1 VEIRARGES
10 MTEATAAVHEEA
22 DQLKKFRFT
31 REMMRG
37 PIYRKYEKAINAIWN
52 PRDIDYS
59 QDVEDWATLSD
70 HRRAALLGL
79 TVRFFAGEQAVAENL
94 IPMIQ
99 AAWALERFDW
109 LMYLSTFVME
119 ECKHAEFFAQ
129 WHERV
134 PGILEPQELAPYFLE
149 RTTTVDPT
157 GRFEL
162 KEVVHEGIPRY
173 AGELTAAVDTKDRQK
188 IERAFLRFLTLY
200 NAHVEGV
207 LTMPSYEIVVD
218 ACTAWAVLPAL
229 KQGYRRILSDE
240 GRHITFGT
248 SAVRTL
254 LDRNPEWEQLV
265 HDVFAEFR
273 GTIVGLVEYQKAV
286 PELDLQ
292 KYQQGK
298 VRHYRNRCREMG
310 VIPDDALIQQILDPS
325 IDFVVGVTAG

>member
-1 VEIRARGES
+1 
-10 MTEATAAVHEEA
+10 MTQATSPLAQEA
-22 DQLKKFRFT
+22 DNHRRFHFT

-37 PIYRKYEKAINAIWN
+37 SVYRKYEKAMNAIWN
-52 PRDIDYS
+52 PRELDYS
-59 QDVEDWATLSD
+59 QDAEDWTTLSAE
-70 HRRAALLGL
+70 RRDALLGL

-94 IPMIQ
+94 VPTVA
-99 AAWALERFDW
+99 AAWALDRFDW
-109 LMYLSTFVME
+109 LMFLSTFLME

-134 PGILEPQELAPYFLE
+134 VGILEPDEVAPYFVE
-149 RTTTVDPT
+149 RTNTVDPT

-162 KEVVHEGIPRY
+162 KEVLHEGIPRY
-173 AGELTAAVDTKDRQK
+173 ARELTAAVQTNDREQ

-200 NAHVEGV
+200 NGHVEGV

-218 ACTAWAVLPAL
+218 TCTAWSALPAL
-229 KQGYRRILSDE
+229 KQGYRRIMSDE

-248 SAVRTL
+248 TVVREL
-254 LDRNPEWEQLV
+254 LAEHPDWEPLV
-265 HDVFAEFR
+265 HGVFDEFR

-286 PELDLQ
+286 PDLDLR
-292 KYQQGK
+292 KYQISK

-310 VIPDDALIQQILDPS
+310 VAPDDTLIEQIVDPS

>member
-1 VEIRARGES
+1 
-10 MTEATAAVHEEA
+10 MTESATSTAQHGEGL
-22 DQLKKFRFT
+22 QKFHFT

-52 PRDIDYS
+52 PRELDYS
-59 QDVEDWATLSD
+59 RDVEDWATLAPA
-70 HRRAALLGL
+70 RREALLGL

-94 IPMIQ
+94 IPMVE
-99 AAWALERFDW
+99 AAWALNRFDW

-129 WHERV
+129 WHEQV
-134 PGILEPQELAPYFLE
+134 PGILEPEELAPYFLE
-149 RTTTVDPT
+149 RAKTVDPT

-173 AGELTAAVDTKDRQK
+173 ARELLEAVHDNDREQ
-188 IERAFLRFLTLY
+188 IERAFLRLLTLY

-218 ACTAWAVLPAL
+218 ACIAWNVLPAL
-229 KQGYRRILSDE
+229 QYGYRRILSDE

-248 SAVRTL
+248 TAVRTL
-254 LDRNPEWEQLV
+254 LAEHPDWEPLV
-265 HDVFAEFR
+265 HEVFDEFR

-286 PELDLQ
+286 PELDLD
-292 KYQQGK
+292 KYQVGK

-310 VIPDDALIQQILDPS
+310 VTPDETLIEQILDPS

>member
-1 VEIRARGES
+1 MSQTNG
-10 MTEATAAVHEEA
+10 H
-22 DQLKKFRFT
+22 KNFHFT

-37 PIYRKYEKAINAIWN
+37 PVYRKYEKAIKAIWN
-52 PRDIDYS
+52 PRDLDYS
-59 QDVEDWATLSD
+59 QDVQDWGSLAET
-70 HRRAALLGL
+70 RREALLGL

-94 IPMIQ
+94 VPMVE
-99 AAWALERFDW
+99 AAWALDRFDW
-109 LMYLSTFVME
+109 LMYLSTFLME
-119 ECKHAEFFAQ
+119 ECKHSEFFAL

-134 PGILEPQELAPYFLE
+134 AGILEPEEVAPYFLARE
-149 RTTTVDPT
+149 KTVDPS

-173 AGELTAAVDTKDRQK
+173 ARELNEAVQGGDRES

-200 NAHVEGV
+200 NGHVEGV

-218 ACTAWAVLPAL
+218 TCTAWDALPAL
-229 KQGYRRILSDE
+229 KYGYHRILSDE

-248 SAVRTL
+248 TVVREL
-254 LDRNPEWEQLV
+254 LEQHPDWEPLV
-265 HDVFAEFR
+265 HDVFDEFR

-286 PELDLQ
+286 PELELE
-292 KYQQGK
+292 KYQVGK

-310 VIPDDALIQQILDPS
+310 VTADETLIEQILDPS

>member
-1 VEIRARGES
+1 MS
-10 MTEATAAVHEEA
+10 QATAAALEEA
-22 DQLKKFRFT
+22 DRLKKFHFT

-52 PRDIDYS
+52 PRDLDYS

-70 HRRAALLGL
+70 DRRAALLGL

-94 IPMIQ
+94 IPTIE
-99 AAWALERFDW
+99 AAWTLDRFDW

-129 WHERV
+129 WHDQV
-134 PGILEPQELAPYFLE
+134 PGILEPEELAPYFRE

-173 AGELTAAVDTKDRQK
+173 AQELTAAVRTNDQQK

-218 ACTAWAVLPAL
+218 ACSAWNVLPAL

-248 SAVRTL
+248 SVVRTL
-254 LDRNPEWEQLV
+254 LNRHPGWDQLV
-265 HDVFAEFR
+265 YDVFDEFR

-292 KYQQGK
+292 KYQEGK

-310 VIPDDALIQQILDPS
+310 VTPDDTLIQQILDPS

>member
-1 VEIRARGES
+1 VTS
-10 MTEATAAVHEEA
+10 EAANGH
-22 DQLKKFRFT
+22 QKFHFT

-37 PIYRKYEKAINAIWN
+37 SVYRKYEKAINAIWN
-52 PRDIDYS
+52 PRDFDYS
-59 QDVEDWATLSD
+59 QDVEDWGSLSET
-70 HRRAALLGL
+70 RREALLGL

-94 IPMIQ
+94 VPMIE
-99 AAWALERFDW
+99 AAWALNRFDW

-119 ECKHAEFFAQ
+119 ECKHSEFFAV

-134 PGILEPQELAPYFLE
+134 AGILEPDELAPYFLE
-149 RTTTVDPT
+149 REKTVDPS

-173 AGELTAAVDTKDRQK
+173 ASELNAAVQSQDREG
-188 IERAFLRFLTLY
+188 IERAFLRYLTLY
-200 NAHVEGV
+200 NGHVEGV

-218 ACTAWAVLPAL
+218 TCTAWDALPAL
-229 KQGYRRILSDE
+229 QRGYRRILSDE

-248 SAVRTL
+248 SVVREL
-254 LDRNPEWEQLV
+254 LGQHPGWEQLV
-265 HDVFAEFR
+265 HGVFDEFR

-292 KYQQGK
+292 KYQVGK

-310 VIPDDALIQQILDPS
+310 VTPDETLIEQILDPS

>member
-1 VEIRARGES
+1 
-10 MTEATAAVHEEA
+10 MTHTTAPATHDA
-22 DQLKKFRFT
+22 DSLRKFHFT

-37 PIYRKYEKAINAIWN
+37 SIYRKYEKAINAIWN
-52 PRDIDYS
+52 PRELDYAR
-59 QDVEDWATLSD
+59 DLEDWASLSEA
-70 HRRAALLGL
+70 RREALLGL

-94 IPMIQ
+94 IPMIE
-99 AAWALERFDW
+99 AASALERFDC

-134 PGILEPQELAPYFLE
+134 AGILEPEEVVPYFME
-149 RTTTVDPT
+149 RAKTVDPT

-173 AGELTAAVDTKDRQK
+173 ARELTEAVHVADRES

-200 NAHVEGV
+200 NGHVEGV

-218 ACTAWAVLPAL
+218 TCTAWDVIPTL
-229 KQGYRRILSDE
+229 KHGYRRILSDE

-248 SAVRTL
+248 TVVRQL
-254 LDRNPEWEQLV
+254 LAEHPDWEPLV
-265 HDVFAEFR
+265 HGVFDEFR
-273 GTIVGLVEYQKAV
+273 GTIVGLVEYQKAI
-286 PELDLQ
+286 PELNLQ
-292 KYQQGK
+292 KYQVGK

-310 VIPDDALIQQILDPS
+310 VTPDETLIEEILDPS

>member
-1 VEIRARGES
+1 
-10 MTEATAAVHEEA
+10 MTDATAQMPQEA
-22 DQLKKFRFT
+22 DNLKKFHFT

-37 PIYRKYEKAINAIWN
+37 SVYRKYEKAINAIWN
-52 PRDIDYS
+52 PRELDYS
-59 QDVEDWATLSD
+59 RDAEDWATLAEE
-70 HRRAALLGL
+70 RREALLGL

-94 IPMIQ
+94 VPMIE
-99 AAWALERFDW
+99 AAWALDRFDW

-134 PGILEPQELAPYFLE
+134 PGILEPEELAPYFLE
-149 RTTTVDPT
+149 RAQTVDPT

-173 AGELTAAVDTKDRQK
+173 AGELTDAVQGKDREK

-200 NAHVEGV
+200 NGHVEGV

-218 ACTAWAVLPAL
+218 SCTVWDVLPAL

-248 SAVRTL
+248 SVVREL
-254 LDRNPEWEQLV
+254 LAEHPDWEQLV
-265 HDVFAEFR
+265 HDVFDEFR
-273 GTIVGLVEYQKAV
+273 GTVVGLVEYQKAV

-292 KYQQGK
+292 KYQVGK

-310 VIPDDALIQQILDPS
+310 VAPDETLIEQILDPS

>member
-1 VEIRARGES
+1 MTRVPAARPR
-10 MTEATAAVHEEA
+10 EA
-22 DQLKKFRFT
+22 DEHQKFHFT

-37 PIYRKYEKAINAIWN
+37 TVYRKYEKAINAIWN
-52 PRDIDYS
+52 PRDLDYS
-59 QDVEDWATLSD
+59 QDLADWATLSAE
-70 HRRAALLGL
+70 RREALLGL

-94 IPMIQ
+94 VPMIE
-99 AAWALERFDW
+99 AAWGLDRFDW

-134 PGILEPQELAPYFLE
+134 PGMLEPDELAPYFLE
-149 RTTTVDPT
+149 RAKTVDPT

-173 AGELTAAVDTKDRQK
+173 ARELTVAVQEGDREQ

-200 NAHVEGV
+200 NGHVEGV

-218 ACTAWAVLPAL
+218 ACTAWDVLPAL

-248 SAVRTL
+248 SLVREL
-254 LDRNPEWEQLV
+254 LAQHPDWEQLV
-265 HDVFAEFR
+265 YDVFDEFR

-292 KYQQGK
+292 KYQVGK

-310 VIPDDALIQQILDPS
+310 VAPDDTLIEQILDPS

>member
-1 VEIRARGES
+1 
-10 MTEATAAVHEEA
+10 MTQATPAAAQEA
-22 DQLKKFRFT
+22 DGHKKFHFT

-37 PIYRKYEKAINAIWN
+37 PVYRKYEKAINAIWN
-52 PRDIDYS
+52 PRDLDFS
-59 QDVEDWATLSD
+59 QDIEDWKTLAEE
-70 HRRAALLGL
+70 RREALLGL

-94 IPMIQ
+94 VPMIE
-99 AAWALERFDW
+99 AAWALSRFDW

-134 PGILEPQELAPYFLE
+134 AGILEPDEVAPYFLQRE
-149 RTTTVDPT
+149 KTVDPT

-173 AGELTAAVDTKDRQK
+173 ARELTEAVQTKDPES
-188 IERAFLRFLTLY
+188 IERGFLRFLTLY
-200 NAHVEGV
+200 NGHVEGV

-218 ACTAWAVLPAL
+218 TCTVWGVLPAL
-229 KQGYRRILSDE
+229 RQGYRRILSDE

-248 SAVRTL
+248 SVVREL
-254 LDRNPEWEQLV
+254 LGQHPHWDQLV
-265 HDVFAEFR
+265 HDVFDEFR

-292 KYQQGK
+292 KYQVGK

-310 VIPDDALIQQILDPS
+310 VTPDDTLIEQILDPS

>member
-1 VEIRARGES
+1 
-10 MTEATAAVHEEA
+10 MTHATALMPRAA
-22 DQLKKFRFT
+22 DDHSKFHFT

-37 PIYRKYEKAINAIWN
+37 NVYRKYEKAINAIWN
-52 PRDIDYS
+52 PRELDYS
-59 QDVEDWATLSD
+59 PDVEDWARLAEE
-70 HRRAALLGL
+70 RREALLGL

-94 IPMIQ
+94 VPMIA
-99 AAWALERFDW
+99 AAWALDRFDW

-134 PGILEPQELAPYFLE
+134 PGILEPEELAPYFLD
-149 RTTTVDPT
+149 RAKTIDPT

-173 AGELTAAVDTKDRQK
+173 ARELTDAVHAEDRDK

-218 ACTAWAVLPAL
+218 TCTAWDVLPAL
-229 KQGYRRILSDE
+229 KQGYRRIMSDE

-248 SAVRTL
+248 FAVRQL
-254 LDRNPEWEQLV
+254 LHEHPDWEPLV
-265 HDVFAEFR
+265 HDVFDEFR
-273 GTIVGLVEYQKAV
+273 GTVVGLVEYQKAV

-292 KYQQGK
+292 KYQTGK

-310 VIPDDALIQQILDPS
+310 VTPDETLIEQILDPS

>member
-1 VEIRARGES
+1 
-10 MTEATAAVHEEA
+10 
-22 DQLKKFRFT
+22 
-31 REMMRG
+31 MMRG

-52 PRDIDYS
+52 PRQLDYS
-59 QDVEDWATLSD
+59 RDVDDWAMLSEE
-70 HRRAALLGL
+70 RREALLGL

-94 IPMIQ
+94 VPMLE
-99 AAWALERFDW
+99 AAWALDRFDW

-134 PGILEPQELAPYFLE
+134 PGILEPEELAPYFLE
-149 RTTTVDPT
+149 RAKTIDPT

-173 AGELTAAVDTKDRQK
+173 ARELTEAAHSGDREM

-200 NAHVEGV
+200 NGHVEGV

-218 ACTAWAVLPAL
+218 ACTAWDVLPAL
-229 KQGYRRILSDE
+229 QQGYRRILSDE

-248 SAVRTL
+248 SAVRAIL
-254 LDRNPEWEQLV
+254 AEHPEWDALV
-265 HDVFAEFR
+265 HEVFDEFR

-286 PELDLQ
+286 PELELQ
-292 KYQQGK
+292 KYQIGK

-310 VIPDDALIQQILDPS
+310 VTPDETLIEQILDPS

>member
-1 VEIRARGES
+1 
-10 MTEATAAVHEEA
+10 
-22 DQLKKFRFT
+22 
-31 REMMRG
+31 MMRG
-37 PIYRKYEKAINAIWN
+37 DVYRKYEKAINAIWN
-52 PRDIDYS
+52 PRDLDYS
-59 QDVEDWATLSD
+59 RDVEDWARLAEE
-70 HRRAALLGL
+70 RREALLGL

-94 IPMIQ
+94 IPMIE
-99 AAWALERFDW
+99 AAWALGRFDW

-134 PGILEPQELAPYFLE
+134 AGILEPEELAPYFLE
-149 RTTTVDPT
+149 RAKTVDPT

-173 AGELTAAVDTKDRQK
+173 ARELTNAVHANDRDT

-218 ACTAWAVLPAL
+218 TCTAWDALPAL
-229 KQGYRRILSDE
+229 KQGYRRIMSDE

-248 SAVRTL
+248 FAVRQL
-254 LDRNPEWEQLV
+254 LDGHPDREQLV
-265 HDVFAEFR
+265 HSVFDEFR
-273 GTIVGLVEYQKAV
+273 GTVVGLVEYQKAV

-292 KYQQGK
+292 KYQVGK

-310 VIPDDALIQQILDPS
+310 VAPDKTLIDQILDPS

>member
-1 VEIRARGES
+1 
-10 MTEATAAVHEEA
+10 MTQAAPLVSPEA
-22 DQLKKFRFT
+22 DGHKTFHFT

-37 PIYRKYEKAINAIWN
+37 SAYRKYEKAINAIWN
-52 PRDIDYS
+52 PRDLDYT
-59 QDVEDWATLSD
+59 QDVEDWAALSQE
-70 HRRAALLGL
+70 RREALLGL

-94 IPMIQ
+94 VPMIG
-99 AAWALERFDW
+99 AAHALGRFDW

-134 PGILEPQELAPYFLE
+134 ARILEPDELAPYFLE
-149 RTTTVDPT
+149 RAKTVDPS

-173 AGELTAAVDTKDRQK
+173 AGELTAAVQEKDPEQ
-188 IERAFLRFLTLY
+188 IEQAFLRFLTLY
-200 NAHVEGV
+200 NGHVEGV

-218 ACTAWAVLPAL
+218 TCTVWGVLPAL

-248 SAVRTL
+248 AVVREL
-254 LDRNPEWEQLV
+254 LSQHPGWEQLV
-265 HDVFAEFR
+265 HDVFDEFR
-273 GTIVGLVEYQKAV
+273 GTIVGLVEYQKSV

-292 KYQQGK
+292 KYQVGK

-310 VIPDDALIQQILDPS
+310 VMPDETLIEQILDPS

>member
-1 VEIRARGES
+1 
-10 MTEATAAVHEEA
+10 MTHATPPTPQEAGGH
-22 DQLKKFRFT
+22 KKFHFT

-37 PIYRKYEKAINAIWN
+37 TAYRKYEKAINAIWN
-52 PRDIDYS
+52 PRDLDYS
-59 QDVEDWATLSD
+59 QDVKDWSTLSEA
-70 HRRAALLGL
+70 RREALLGL

-94 IPMIQ
+94 VPTIA

-134 PGILEPQELAPYFLE
+134 PGILEPDELAPYFLE
-149 RTTTVDPT
+149 REQTIDPS

-173 AGELTAAVDTKDRQK
+173 ARELTEAVHDGDRTS

-200 NAHVEGV
+200 NGHVEGV

-218 ACTAWAVLPAL
+218 ACTAWDALPAL
-229 KQGYRRILSDE
+229 KRGYMRIMSDE

-248 SAVRTL
+248 SVVREL
-254 LDRNPEWEQLV
+254 LGQHPDWEPMV
-265 HDVFAEFR
+265 HGVFDEFR
-273 GTIVGLVEYQKAV
+273 GTIVGLVEYQKAI

-292 KYQQGK
+292 KYQVGK

-310 VIPDDALIQQILDPS
+310 VAPDDTLIEQILDPS

>member
-1 VEIRARGES
+1 
-10 MTEATAAVHEEA
+10 MTEEA
-22 DQLKKFRFT
+22 DSRRKFHFT

-37 PIYRKYEKAINAIWN
+37 SVYRKYEKAISAFWN
-52 PRDIDYS
+52 PRELDYS
-59 QDVEDWATLSD
+59 RDVEDWAGLAEE
-70 HRRAALLGL
+70 RREALLGL

-94 IPMIQ
+94 VPMID
-99 AAWALERFDW
+99 AAWALDRFDW

-134 PGILEPQELAPYFLE
+134 AGILEPEELAPYFLE
-149 RTTTVDPT
+149 RAKTVDPT

-173 AGELTAAVDTKDRQK
+173 ARELNDAVHAKDRDE
-188 IERAFLRFLTLY
+188 IERAFVRYLTLY

-218 ACTAWAVLPAL
+218 TCTAWGVLPAL

-248 SAVRTL
+248 FAVRQL
-254 LDRNPEWEQLV
+254 LDGHPDREQLV
-265 HDVFAEFR
+265 HDVFDEFR
-273 GTIVGLVEYQKAV
+273 GTVVGLVEYQKAV

-292 KYQQGK
+292 KYQVGK
-298 VRHYRNRCREMG
+298 VKHYRNRCREMG
-310 VIPDDALIQQILDPS
+310 VTPDETLIEQILDPS

>member
-1 VEIRARGES
+1 VP
-10 MTEATAAVHEEA
+10 HET
-22 DQLKKFRFT
+22 DNLKKFHFT

-37 PIYRKYEKAINAIWN
+37 GIYRKYEKAINAIWN

-59 QDVEDWATLSD
+59 RDIEDWPTLSD
-70 HRRAALLGL
+70 ERQAALLGL

-94 IPMIQ
+94 IPMIE

-109 LMYLSTFVME
+109 FMYLSTFVME

-129 WHERV
+129 WHQRV
-134 PGILEPQELAPYFLE
+134 PGILEPEEVAPYFVE
-149 RTTTVDPT
+149 RAKTVDPT

-173 AGELTAAVDTKDRQK
+173 ARELTDAVHAEDREQ
-188 IERAFLRFLTLY
+188 IERSFLRFLTLY
-200 NAHVEGV
+200 NGHVEGV

-218 ACTAWAVLPAL
+218 ACTAWGVLPAL

-248 SAVRTL
+248 SAVREL
-254 LDRNPEWEQLV
+254 LAEHPEWEQLV
-265 HDVFAEFR
+265 HDVFDEFR

-292 KYQQGK
+292 KYQVGK

-310 VIPDDALIQQILDPS
+310 VAPDQTLIEQILDPS

>member
-1 VEIRARGES
+1 
-10 MTEATAAVHEEA
+10 MTQATASQLGEA
-22 DQLKKFRFT
+22 DDLKKFHFT

-37 PIYRKYEKAINAIWN
+37 DVYRKYEKAINAIWN
-52 PRDIDYS
+52 PRELDYS
-59 QDVEDWATLSD
+59 RDIEDWARIPTE
-70 HRRAALLGL
+70 RAEALLGL

-94 IPMIQ
+94 VPMLE

-134 PGILEPQELAPYFLE
+134 PGILEPDELAPYFIQRE
-149 RTTTVDPT
+149 KTVDPT

-162 KEVVHEGIPRY
+162 KEVVHEGLPRY
-173 AGELTAAVDTKDRQK
+173 AREVTAAVQAGDREQ
-188 IERAFLRFLTLY
+188 IERAFLRYLTLY
-200 NAHVEGV
+200 NGHVEGV

-218 ACTAWAVLPAL
+218 TCTAWDALPAL
-229 KQGYRRILSDE
+229 KQGYRRIMSDE

-248 SAVRTL
+248 SAVRAIL
-254 LDRNPEWEQLV
+254 VDHPDWEPVV
-265 HDVFAEFR
+265 HDVFDEFR

-286 PELDLQ
+286 PELDLD
-292 KYQQGK
+292 KYQVGK

-310 VIPDDALIQQILDPS
+310 VTPDETLIEQILDPS

>member
-1 VEIRARGES
+1 
-10 MTEATAAVHEEA
+10 MTQATALMPQEA
-22 DQLKKFRFT
+22 DSRRKFHFT

-37 PIYRKYEKAINAIWN
+37 DVYRKYEKAINAIWN
-52 PRDIDYS
+52 PRELDYS
-59 QDVEDWATLSD
+59 RDVEDWARLTEE
-70 HRRAALLGL
+70 RREALLGL

-94 IPMIQ
+94 VPMIEG
-99 AAWALERFDW
+99 AWALNRFDW

-134 PGILEPQELAPYFLE
+134 AGILEPDELAPYFLE
-149 RTTTVDPT
+149 RAKTVDPT

-173 AGELTAAVDTKDRQK
+173 ARELTDAVHAKDRDN

-218 ACTAWAVLPAL
+218 SCTAWDVLPAL

-248 SAVRTL
+248 FAVRQL
-254 LDRNPEWEQLV
+254 LDGHPDREQLV
-265 HDVFAEFR
+265 HEVFDEFR
-273 GTIVGLVEYQKAV
+273 GTVVGLVEYQKAV

-292 KYQQGK
+292 KYQVGK

-310 VIPDDALIQQILDPS
+310 VTPDETLLEQILDPS

>member
-1 VEIRARGES
+1 
-10 MTEATAAVHEEA
+10 MAAAKAPAHEEA
-22 DQLKKFRFT
+22 ENLNKFHFT

-37 PIYRKYEKAINAIWN
+37 STYRKYEKAINAIWN
-52 PRDIDYS
+52 PRDLDYS
-59 QDVEDWATLSD
+59 EDVQDWATLPQ
-70 HRRAALLGL
+70 HRRDALLGL

-94 IPMIQ
+94 VPMIEAAQ
-99 AAWALERFDW
+99 ALDRFDW
-109 LMYLSTFVME
+109 LMFLSTFVME

-134 PGILEPQELAPYFLE
+134 PGILEPEELAPYFLE
-149 RTTTVDPT
+149 RAATVDPS

-162 KEVVHEGIPRY
+162 PEVVHDGIPRY
-173 AGELTAAVDTKDRQK
+173 ARELTAAVDTEDRQM
-188 IERAFLRFLTLY
+188 IERTFLRFLTLY

-218 ACTAWAVLPAL
+218 ACTAWDVLPAL

-248 SAVRTL
+248 SAVRML
-254 LDRNPEWEQLV
+254 LDEHPEWAQLV
-265 HDVFAEFR
+265 HDVFDEFR
-273 GTIVGLVEYQKAV
+273 GTVVGLVEYQKAI

-292 KYQQGK
+292 KYQVGK

-310 VIPDDALIQQILDPS
+310 VTPDETLIQQILDPS

>member
-1 VEIRARGES
+1 
-10 MTEATAAVHEEA
+10 MTQATSLQAQEA
-22 DQLKKFRFT
+22 DSHKRFHFT

-37 PIYRKYEKAINAIWN
+37 AVYRKYEKAMNAIWN
-52 PRDIDYS
+52 PRELDYA
-59 QDVEDWATLSD
+59 QDAEDWGTLSQE
-70 HRRAALLGL
+70 RRDALLGL

-94 IPMIQ
+94 VPTVE
-99 AAWALERFDW
+99 AAWALDRFDW
-109 LMYLSTFVME
+109 LMYLSTFLME

-134 PGILEPQELAPYFLE
+134 PGILEPDEVAPYFME
-149 RTTTVDPT
+149 RGQTVDPS

-162 KEVVHEGIPRY
+162 KEVLHEGIPRY
-173 AGELTAAVDTKDRQK
+173 ARELTAAVQTKDREQ

-200 NAHVEGV
+200 NGHVEGV

-218 ACTAWAVLPAL
+218 TCTAWNALPAL
-229 KQGYRRILSDE
+229 KQGYRRIMSDE

-248 SAVRTL
+248 TVVREL
-254 LDRNPEWEQLV
+254 LAEHPDWEPLV
-265 HDVFAEFR
+265 HEVFDEFR

-286 PELDLQ
+286 PELDLE
-292 KYQQGK
+292 KYQVGK

-310 VIPDDALIQQILDPS
+310 VSADATLIEQILDPS